1 LQQLEIKS
9 KPSMATLDASVVRVS
24 HKGHKRSQ
32 GAAANIARLEEESER
47 FNAENAKDAKGERL
61 AARFS
66 RGAGKICASYK
77 KNFQ

>member
-1 LQQLEIKS
+1 
-9 KPSMATLDASVVRVS
+9 MATLDASVVRVS
-24 HKGHKRSQ
+24 HKGTKGHK
-32 GAAANIARLEEESER
+32 ARPRTSRAWEEESER